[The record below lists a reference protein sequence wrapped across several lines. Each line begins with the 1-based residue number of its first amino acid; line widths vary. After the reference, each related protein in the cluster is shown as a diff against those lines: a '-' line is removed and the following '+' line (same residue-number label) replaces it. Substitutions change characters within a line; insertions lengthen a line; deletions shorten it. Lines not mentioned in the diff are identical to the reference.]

1 MGPLE
6 VVLLAFWILSW
17 GVIAL
22 IYGHAVILSFFGIKR
37 WTPNPDLPPRKRL
50 AVVIPAH
57 NEAKVLGALLRDLE
71 NQSYPRELFDIYVVA
86 DNCKDGTADVARQ
99 TTNTTVIV
107 RTGED
112 RGKGRALRLAISTI
126 LDSPQPYDAFVFF
139 DADNR
144 VSRNF
149 LQRMNTELCNG
160 HPFIQGYLGTK
171 NPTDNWVTRVIYE
184 SYCMTNRLWQLGK
197 RRAGLPSQCGGTGF
211 CVETDVLRD
220 LGWPMT
226 SITEDLEMVCLLAQ
240 KGIFP
245 VWCHDAV
252 VYDEK
257 PTSVRVALRQRV
269 RWMRGHFTN
278 MFRFF
283 VPLLKQGV
291 AKRDVRL
298 LDCAIYLL
306 YPMCVLAVG
315 LQSLLWLLDLT
326 LVPDFLVVSPGLPL
340 LVLVIAMLTY
350 YPALGIYLE
359 TRSIKELAYLP
370 LLLAFNWIWVVAC
383 FTALFTL
390 ANREWYHTPHDA
402 TLDSRISL

>member
-1 MGPLE
+1 
-6 VVLLAFWILSW
+6 
-17 GVIAL
+17 
-22 IYGHAVILSFFGIKR
+22 
-37 WTPNPDLPPRKRL
+37 
-50 AVVIPAH
+50 
-57 NEAKVLGALLRDLE
+57 
-71 NQSYPRELFDIYVVA
+71 
-86 DNCKDGTADVARQ
+86 
-99 TTNTTVIV
+99 
-107 RTGED
+107 
-112 RGKGRALRLAISTI
+112 
-126 LDSPQPYDAFVFF
+126 
-139 DADNR
+139 
-144 VSRNF
+144 
-149 LQRMNTELCNG
+149 
-160 HPFIQGYLGTK
+160 
-171 NPTDNWVTRVIYE
+171 
-184 SYCMTNRLWQLGK
+184 
-197 RRAGLPSQCGGTGF
+197 
-211 CVETDVLRD
+211 
-220 LGWPMT
+220 
-226 SITEDLEMVCLLAQ
+226 MVCLLAQ